1 MISGK
6 LSELI
11 RPVILV
17 QKIIWFIIAFSIL
30 FYIVLLYFLLDGTM
44 ATGVSAGFGLEVLIY
59 ILSGA
64 SAAGSVYY
72 YRYSI
77 SERKLKKF
85 LAQELDIEQLAKD
98 PRTSEV
104 DDEKLDR
111 LNSIPN
117 VEAKIYSLMIE
128 FQKNITISL
137 LLSELIVI
145 FGSTLSFLTGDFS
158 RIVPFAIVSVILCI
172 WMFPKPQTLIKRAHK
187 L

>member
-1 MISGK
+1 MISK
-6 LSELI
+6 NLKELI

-17 QKIIWFIIAFSIL
+17 QKFIWFIIVFSIL
-30 FYIVLLYFLLDGTM
+30 FYIVLLYYLLGGTM
-44 ATGVSAGFGLEVLIY
+44 ITGTSTGYGLEVLIY
-59 ILSGA
+59 ILSSS

-77 SERKLKKF
+77 SDGKLRKFMEQDLN
-85 LAQELDIEQLAKD
+85 IGQLAKYQ
-98 PRTSEV
+98 RTSEV
-104 DDEKLDR
+104 DDEKLDK

-117 VEAKIYSLMIE
+117 VEAKIYSLMFE
-128 FQKNITISL
+128 FQKSITISL

-145 FGSTLSFLTGDFS
+145 FGSTVSLLNGDFS

-172 WMFPKPQTLIKRAHK
+172 WMFPNPQSLIKRAHK

>member
-1 MISGK
+1 MISK
-6 LSELI
+6 NLKELI

-17 QKIIWFIIAFSIL
+17 QKIIWFIIVFSIL
-30 FYIVLLYFLLDGTM
+30 FYIVLLYFLLGRTM
-44 ATGVSAGFGLEVLIY
+44 VNGASAKYGLEVLIY

-64 SAAGSVYY
+64 SAAGTVYY

-77 SERKLKKF
+77 SDSKLRKF
-85 LAQELDIEQLAKD
+85 MAQDLDIEQLAKD

-104 DDEKLDR
+104 DDEKLDK

-117 VEAKIYSLMIE
+117 VEAKIYSLMFE
-128 FQKNITISL
+128 FQKSITISL

-172 WMFPKPQTLIKRAHK
+172 WMFPKPQSLIKRAHK